1 MLAIWKFSCN
11 SFYKSK
17 EVRETGD
24 LTGVSKYF
32 YDLDETLNTKSTNPP
47 LEIISELA
55 TELKTEIG
63 GEFIFENGRLFWLI
77 KKDK

>member
-1 MLAIWKFSCN
+1 MPRFVIPKEIKFLSTLLPE
-11 SFYKSK
+11 SST
-17 EVRETGD
+17 TGD

-32 YDLDETLNTKSTNPP
+32 YDLDETLNAKSTNPP

-63 GEFIFENGRLFWLI
+63 GEFIFENLI
-77 KKDK
+77 HIISLM